1 MDKWKIYRVLVP
13 SVGGQG
19 GGTITEILYK
29 AVVIEREKVASE
41 KGLADRIAARTD
53 LEYRYM
59 IPGLA
64 QRNGSVY
71 STVSFVSPQELDL
84 PESAFILS
92 ERFYTASADVMVAQE
107 LAEAVRFA
115 SEGLLKADAVAIVN
129 EHRFLTSVEKMPVT
143 KDLVDTGD
151 QVNTIKK
158 LAGTYVGLNAHEL
171 ALANEMKPV
180 YANTMLLGALCASKA
195 VPISKESFLR
205 AMAERFSGKT
215 LEENV
220 KAFEIGY
227 AHVLSANGES
237 RPIDSLGMDVRQI
250 IDRNYRQLLGSRGRK
265 SAEMYLQYM
274 DSMTTKLPANL
285 TGIFA
290 EAVGQLVDFEGWD
303 HVRIYADSVMEIL
316 ELDRQKGD
324 GSFRL
329 VSSYAKHVAG
339 RLMKWEGPFEVAR
352 IKSKNVYST
361 KPDTIIKVEA
371 LLQPNVE
378 EIYGMVP
385 VKLHNLICRMIPWWP
400 EYIEKHKHD
409 GQPMSVNITGVG
421 YLKLWLLWKL
431 SFLHKHSVRYH
442 KEMAFVRRF
451 TDTVKEIAGID
462 YELGCLV
469 ADYAQYIRGFSFVR
483 ARNIE
488 VFEILVHTVIKK
500 CVEMDRSLENADHRI
515 ARSAFVAA
523 RNMVTLDGT
532 GKDRILRFMGELE
545 DLFQKK
551 KYGLLYAKLA
561 LRQLTPVAG

>member
-84 PESAFILS
+84 PESTFILS

-115 SEGLLKADAVAIVN
+115 SEGLLKTDAVAIVN

-143 KDLVDTGD
+143 KDLVDASD
-151 QVNTIKK
+151 QVNTMKK

-171 ALANEMKPV
+171 ALANGMKPV

-227 AHVLSANGES
+227 DHVLSAHDGES
-237 RPIDSLGMDVRQI
+237 QPADTLASMDVQQI
-250 IDRNYRQLLGSRGRK
+250 IERNYRLLLSSRGKR
-265 SAEMYLQYM
+265 SAEMYLQYIN
-274 DSMTTKLPANL
+274 SMTQLPPNL
-285 TGIFA
+285 TGVFA

-303 HVRIYADSVMEIL
+303 HARVYADSVMEIL

-352 IKSKNVYST
+352 IKSKKVSFP
-361 KPDTIIKVEA
+361 KPGTIVKVEA

-385 VKLHNLICRMIPWWP
+385 VKLHNLVCRMIPWWP
-400 EYIEKHKHD
+400 EYIERHKHD
-409 GQPMSVNITGVG
+409 GRPMSVNITGIG

-431 SFLHKHSVRYH
+431 SFLHKQSVRYH
-442 KEMAFVRRF
+442 RELAFVRHF
-451 TDTVKEIAGID
+451 TNTVKEIAGID

-488 VFEILVHTVIKK
+488 VLDILVHTVIKR
-500 CVEMDRSLENADHRI
+500 CVEMDQALGNTDHRI
-515 ARSAFVAA
+515 AKSAFVAA

-532 GKDRILRFMGELE
+532 GKDRILRLMGELE

-561 LRQLTPVAG
+561 LRQLTPVA

>member
-1 MDKWKIYRVLVP
+1 MDKWRIYRVLVP

-19 GGTITEILYK
+19 GGTITEILFK

-115 SEGLLKADAVAIVN
+115 SEGLLKTDAVAIVN

-143 KDLVDTGD
+143 KDLVDAGD
-151 QVNTIKK
+151 QISTIKK

-180 YANTMLLGALCASKA
+180 YANTMLLGALCASRA

-205 AMAERFSGKT
+205 AMAERFSRKA
-215 LEENV
+215 LEDNV

-227 AHVLSANGES
+227 DHVLSASKGES
-237 RPIDSLGMDVRQI
+237 QSSASADIRQI
-250 IDRNYRQLLGSRGRK
+250 IDRNCQRLSGSRGRR
-265 SAEMYLQYM
+265 SAEMYMQYM
-274 DSMTTKLPANL
+274 DSITRLPPNL
-285 TGIFA
+285 AGIFA

-303 HVRIYADSVMEIL
+303 HARVYADSVMEIL
-316 ELDRQKGD
+316 DLDRQKGD

-329 VSSYAKHVAG
+329 VSSYAQHVAG

-352 IKSKNVYST
+352 IKSNKIYSP
-361 KPDTIIKVEA
+361 KPDTIVKVEA

-385 VKLHNLICRMIPWWP
+385 VKLHNLVCRMIPWWP
-400 EYIEKHKHD
+400 EYIEKHKQD
-409 GQPMSVNITGVG
+409 GRPMSVNITGIG

-442 KEMAFVRRF
+442 RELAFVRHF
-451 TDTVKEIAGID
+451 TNTVKEIAEID

-488 VFEILVHTVIKK
+488 LFDILAHTVIKK
-500 CVEMDRSLENADHRI
+500 CVEMDRALGNADYRI

-532 GKDRILRFMGELE
+532 GKDRVLRFMGELE

-561 LRQLTPVAG
+561 LRQLTPVA